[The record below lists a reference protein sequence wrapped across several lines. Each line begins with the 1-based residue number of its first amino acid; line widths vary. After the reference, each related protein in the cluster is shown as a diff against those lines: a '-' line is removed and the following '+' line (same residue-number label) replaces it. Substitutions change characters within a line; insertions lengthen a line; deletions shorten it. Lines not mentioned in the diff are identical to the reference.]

1 MFKTACIQ
9 LCAGRSVD
17 RNVEAAERLIRDAA
31 EAGADLVVTPE
42 MTSLMEL
49 GGDPLFN
56 QIADQNDDRALAR
69 FRIVAR
75 ELERWILIGSLAVRV
90 APDKAANRAFLIG
103 PDGSVVATYD
113 KMHMFDVSLAGGETY
128 RESRTYRP
136 GDEAV
141 TATLPWGTIGLT
153 VCYDLRFPALYRSL
167 SKAGA
172 AFIAVPSAFTQQT
185 GTAHW
190 HTLLR
195 ARAIEN
201 GVYIFAP
208 AQTGE
213 HENGRKTYGHSLI
226 VSPWGEV
233 LADGG
238 TETGYVIAEIDP
250 EQVSNARRRVPA
262 LDHDRQFELS
272 GSVNVPSGLREAS

>member
-1 MFKTACIQ
+1 MFKSACIQ

-31 EAGADLVVTPE
+31 AAGADLIVTPE

-49 GGDPLFN
+49 GGDPLFK
-56 QIADQNDDRALAR
+56 QIADQKDDQALAR
-69 FRIVAR
+69 FTALAR
-75 ELERWILIGSLAVRV
+75 ELQRWLLIGSLAIRV
-90 APDKAANRAFLIG
+90 APDKAANRSFLIA
-103 PDGSVVATYD
+103 PDGTVVATYD
-113 KMHMFDVSLAGGETY
+113 KMHMFDVSLAGGESY

-136 GDEAV
+136 GERAV
-141 TATLPWGTIGLT
+141 VATLPWGMIGLT
-153 VCYDLRFPALYRSL
+153 VCYDLRFPALYRVL

-172 AFIAVPSAFTQQT
+172 AYIAVPSAFTQQT

-201 GVYIFAP
+201 GVYVFAP

-213 HENGRKTYGHSLI
+213 HENGRKTFGHSLI
-226 VSPWGEV
+226 VSPWGDV
-233 LADGG
+233 LADGETG
-238 TETGYVIAEIDP
+238 TGYVMAEIDP
-250 EQVSNARRRVPA
+250 EQVSEARRRIPA
-262 LDHDRQFELS
+262 LDHDRHFEIS
-272 GSVNVPSGLREAS
+272 GTANVPTGLREAS